1 MKVVKD
7 WQVEVMSIE
16 INTGFLKNQ
25 EDMLLIRQGTE
36 VKRTMD
42 PVQMEESSA
51 TAIEVWLTIAKV

>member
-1 MKVVKD
+1 
-7 WQVEVMSIE
+7 MSIE

-42 PVQMEESSA
+42 PVQMEESPA